1 MAEQRAVKQRERQG
15 VVVSDKMDK
24 TIVVQV
30 SAVKPHAKYTKVVRR
45 TDRLKAHDEAER
57 GSGGRHRTRA
67 RMPAAFAGQELAP
80 DQGCSSGPSSPP
92 AGDG

>member
-1 MAEQRAVKQRERQG
+1 MAEQVAVKQRERQG

-45 TDRLKAHDEAER
+45 TNRLKAHDEENVARVGDTVLVRECRPLSRDKSWRLIRVLERAE
-57 GSGGRHRTRA
+57 
-67 RMPAAFAGQELAP
+67 
-80 DQGCSSGPSSPP
+80 
-92 AGDG
+92 